1 MVDKGSATVVRWP
14 SERLRAPA
22 GRAKGTT
29 RLQRQ
34 RSRRSR
40 AAALGLA
47 LIVIAGASSAGD
59 TPPPKVGLDQLLKLP
74 TTTPVVAEARKGGHT
89 RPEWRARFDT
99 AQEDLADHEL
109 ALRKAREELEE
120 LVGEQSNW
128 QMTAPGLPAGS
139 AENTPV
145 SFQLREEIRRE
156 EAEVD
161 RAERRLRD
169 LDVEASLAGVPADWL
184 VAHKESPVPP
194 R

>member
-1 MVDKGSATVVRWP
+1 LDK
-14 SERLRAPA
+14 
-22 GRAKGTT
+22 
-29 RLQRQ
+29 
-34 RSRRSR
+34 
-40 AAALGLA
+40 
-47 LIVIAGASSAGD
+47 
-59 TPPPKVGLDQLLKLP
+59 LLKLP
-74 TTTPVVAEARKGGHT
+74 STTPVVVEARKGGHT

-99 AQEDLADHEL
+99 AQGNLADHEK
-109 ALRKAREELEE
+109 ALRRAREELEE
-120 LVGEQSNW
+120 LVGEKSSW

-169 LDVEASLAGVPADWL
+169 LEVEASLAGVPADWL
-184 VAHKESPVPP
+184 VAIEQSPAPP